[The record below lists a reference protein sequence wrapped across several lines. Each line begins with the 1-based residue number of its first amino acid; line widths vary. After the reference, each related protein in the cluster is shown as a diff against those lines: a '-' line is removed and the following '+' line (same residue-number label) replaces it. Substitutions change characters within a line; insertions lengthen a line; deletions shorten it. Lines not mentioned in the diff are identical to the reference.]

1 MTATRRRVADRRERN
16 RQLAVED
23 AKHRCGHCKI
33 ALPKTGVK
41 MRWNDPAMYCSDDCL
56 EASEQ
61 RAAGDRTR

>member
-1 MTATRRRVADRRERN
+1 MKRHVADRRERN
-16 RQLAVED
+16 RQLAIED

-41 MRWNDPAMYCSDDCL
+41 TRLHDTQMYCSDDCL
-56 EASEQ
+56 EAADQ